1 MSKKQTYAV
10 FGLGRFGFTLAS
22 ELVELGQDVI
32 AVDKDINLVED
43 ADSFCT
49 ALAFD
54 MTDIDAMEKA
64 GIKDVDTAIVATGSS
79 LEDSILATL
88 NLKELGVKNVVV
100 KARNEKHAMALQKI
114 GADRVVMPEME
125 MAKRIAIKQV
135 MDDDLVEMFNLGDN
149 NIVFE
154 VVVKESWIGLSLNQ
168 INPRSLYNI
177 NVIAL
182 RRDNKFNIKIDP
194 YDSFKAGDVIVAL
207 ASDADFKRFQAIK

>member
-1 MSKKQTYAV
+1 MSKKQTYAI
-10 FGLGRFGFTLAS
+10 FGLGRYGFTLAS
-22 ELVELGQDVI
+22 ELIGLGQDVI
-32 AVDKDINLVED
+32 AVDKDMELVED
-43 ADSFCT
+43 ADVFCT

-88 NLKELGVKNVVV
+88 NLKELGIKNVVV
-100 KARNEKHAMALQKI
+100 KARNEKHALALKKI
-114 GADRVVMPEME
+114 GADRVVMPERE

-135 MDDDLVEMFNLGDN
+135 MDDDLVEMFNLGDD

-154 VVVKESWIGLSLNQ
+154 MVVKESWIGLSLNQ

-182 RRDNKFNIKIDP
+182 RRDDNFMIKIDP
-194 YDSFKAGDVIVAL
+194 FEPFKAGDVIVAI
-207 ASDADFKRFQAIK
+207 ASDIDFKRFQAIK